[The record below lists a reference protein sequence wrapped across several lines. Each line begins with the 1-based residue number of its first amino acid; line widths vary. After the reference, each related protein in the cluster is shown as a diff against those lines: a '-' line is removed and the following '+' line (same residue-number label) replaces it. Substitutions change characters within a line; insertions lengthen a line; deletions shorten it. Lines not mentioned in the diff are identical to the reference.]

1 MSADA
6 LSDEEL
12 IAAYTRVKGL
22 AALSDDQLKAAYRQA
37 KRNDLKKKDPSEYD
51 PESPLFKAKYGATS
65 GMGEGQKFAA
75 GYGKAT
81 VDLGRGL
88 GQYAGLVSRQDVA
101 DSRSR
106 DAELLSSGAGRA
118 GNIINSVAMVAPT
131 AAIPGA
137 GTLLGTTLIGGGIG
151 AIQPSVSTGETV
163 KNTALGA
170 GLSAGGMLAGR
181 GLASLYRG
189 GKALIEP
196 LTKGGQERIAARTL
210 EAYAGGQRGAQQAAS
225 NIASGASDVLPGY
238 RPTTAELAD
247 NAGLSQLERTI
258 RNNPEYLTAFTDRA
272 RENTAAVVDAMDNI
286 AQGPAAIDAAK
297 AARSAA
303 TRPLYDAATKGTA
316 RADAEFGKL
325 VSRPSMSTAWEKAQ
339 TLASE
344 AGDTLPSSPDM
355 TGKSL
360 HYLKMA
366 MDDLADNPAASGF
379 AGNQARAV
387 KDTRAAFMSW
397 LEKAIPDYK
406 TARTTY
412 AQMSRPINQ
421 MEVGQALKDKL
432 VPAMN
437 DFAQSGSAGI
447 RPNAFAQA
455 MRDGDALAARA
466 LDRSSASLADIMDP
480 AQMGALNQI
489 GRTVVRK
496 TTAENLGRAV
506 GSNTGQNIVSQN
518 VVRQF
523 LGPLG
528 LPESTMQRAAESTL
542 LQTAMRPVQWA
553 GKLGERRAMDLLAE
567 AALEPRVAEELLRV
581 GVPAQ
586 KVGLLRFQGL
596 LGPITASGANA
607 AKQ

>member
-1 MSADA
+1 MPVVNIDGVGRVSFPDDLDEAAITRAIEKEILPQARREA
-6 LSDEEL
+6 LK
-12 IAAYTRVKGL
+12 T
-22 AALSDDQLKAAYRQA
+22 
-37 KRNDLKKKDPSEYD
+37 KDPSEYD
-51 PESPLFKAKYGATS
+51 PDSPLFKAKYGATS
-65 GMGEGQKFAA
+65 GMSGFDKFKA

-81 VDLGRGL
+81 KDLLRGA

-101 DSRSR
+101 DSREL
-106 DAELLSSGAGRA
+106 DAELMGSGAAKA
-118 GNIINSVAMVAPT
+118 GNVLNSVAMFAPT

-137 GTLLGTTLIGGGIG
+137 NTVAGAAAIGAGIG
-151 AIQPSVSTGETV
+151 ALQPSVSAGETV
-163 KNTALGA
+163 KNTALGGA
-170 GLSAGGMLAGR
+170 FSAGGLLAGR
-181 GLASLYRG
+181 GIAAGYRG

-210 EAYAGGQRGAQQAAS
+210 EAYAGGRQGAQQAAA
-225 NIASGASDVLPGY
+225 NIAQNSADVLPGY
-238 RPTTAELAD
+238 KPTTAELAG
-247 NAGLSQLERTI
+247 NAGLSQLERTVK
-258 RNNPEYLTAFTDRA
+258 NNPEYLTAFTDRA
-272 RENTAAVVDAMDNI
+272 RGNTAAVVDAVDTI
-286 AQGPAAIDAAK
+286 AQGPAALEAAK
-297 AARSAA
+297 AARSTAA
-303 TRPLYDAATKGTA
+303 KPLYDAAIKGTA

-339 TLASE
+339 ALASE
-344 AGDTLPSSPDM
+344 AGDQLPAAPDM
-355 TGKSL
+355 SGKAL

-397 LEKAIPDYK
+397 LEKAIPEYK

-437 DFAQSGSAGI
+437 DFGQGGSAGI

-455 MRDGDALAARA
+455 MRDGDALAART
-466 LDRSSASLADIMDP
+466 LDRNSASLADIMDP
-480 AQMGALNQI
+480 SQMGTLNQI

-496 TTAENLGRAV
+496 TTNENLGRAV

-542 LQTAMRPVQWA
+542 LQTVMRPAQWA
-553 GKLGERRAMDLLAE
+553 GKLGEQRAMGLLAE
-567 AALEPRVAEELLRV
+567 AALDPKIAEEMLRI

-586 KVGLLRFQGL
+586 KVGMLRFQGL
-596 LGPITASGANA
+596 LGPATASGANA

>member
-1 MSADA
+1 VPVVNIEGLGRVSFPDD
-6 LSDEEL
+6 LDE
-12 IAAYTRVKGL
+12 AAITRAIEKEIL
-22 AALSDDQLKAAYRQA
+22 PQARRAALKQ
-37 KRNDLKKKDPSEYD
+37 KDPSEYD

-65 GMGEGQKFAA
+65 GMGGLQKFAA

-88 GQYAGLVSRQDVA
+88 GQYGGMVSRQDVA

-118 GNIINSVAMVAPT
+118 GNIVNSVAMFAPT

-137 GTLLGTTLIGGGIG
+137 NTVAGAAAIGAGIG
-151 AIQPSVSTGETV
+151 ATQPSTSTGETV
-163 KNTALGA
+163 KNTALG
-170 GLSAGGMLAGR
+170 GVFSAGGLLAGR
-181 GLASLYRG
+181 GLAAGYRG

-210 EAYAGGQRGAQQAAS
+210 EAYAGGRQGAQQAAS
-225 NIASGASDVLPGY
+225 SIAQNSADVLPGY
-238 RPTTAELAD
+238 KPTTAELAG
-247 NAGLSQLERTI
+247 NAGLSQLERTVK
-258 RNNPEYLTAFTDRA
+258 NNPEYLTAFTDRA
-272 RENTAAVVDAMDNI
+272 RGNTAAVVDAVDTI
-286 AQGPAAIDAAK
+286 AQGPAALESAK

-303 TRPLYDAATKGTA
+303 AKPLYDAATKGAA

-325 VSRPSMSTAWEKAQ
+325 VSRPSMSTAWDKAQ
-339 TLASE
+339 ALASE
-344 AGDTLPSSPDM
+344 AGEQLPPAPDM

-366 MDDLADNPAASGF
+366 MDDLADNPAANGF

-397 LEKAIPDYK
+397 LEKAIPEYK

-412 AQMSRPINQ
+412 AQMSRPVNQ

-437 DFAQSGSAGI
+437 DFTPGGGAGL

-455 MRDGDALAARA
+455 MRDGDALAART
-466 LDRSSASLADIMDP
+466 LDRNSASLADIMEP
-480 AQMGALNQI
+480 AQMGTLNQI

-496 TTAENLGRAV
+496 TTNENLGRAV

-542 LQTAMRPVQWA
+542 LQTVMRPAQWA
-553 GKLGERRAMDLLAE
+553 GKLGEQRAMSLLAE
-567 AALEPRVAEELLRV
+567 AALDPKIAEEMLRI

-586 KVGLLRFQGL
+586 KVGMLRFQGL
-596 LGPITASGANA
+596 LGPTAASGTNA